1 MFKEASRH
9 NWHLFS
15 TVWVSKLIC
24 LQKYGERECLRVIV
38 PPTTLRVLISG
49 WAPSHPPPPAAF
61 FYVTKSRGFFCS
73 PPYIQTS
80 TLKNPFSLI
89 ANTSSNDTWSR
100 TQSSPESVMIMKTIQ
115 SPPGPYTNRSPPR
128 VDPR

>member
-24 LQKYGERECLRVIV
+24 LQKCGERECLRVIV

-61 FYVTKSRGFFCS
+61 FDMTKSRGFFAFVFF
-73 PPYIQTS
+73 P
-80 TLKNPFSLI
+80 TLYSFKPQPLKIPSH
-89 ANTSSNDTWSR
+89 
-100 TQSSPESVMIMKTIQ
+100 
-115 SPPGPYTNRSPPR
+115 
-128 VDPR
+128 